1 MTLEEIEALWADDV
15 HINKTQLGDESLN
28 IPKLHAKYYHI
39 YVREKLTYG
48 KMIEEQR
55 ELQYILE
62 QFFAKT
68 LTDDELEEY
77 GLVYSEKKTLKP
89 DIPKAVA
96 NYKDMVTMNMRM
108 LMQKEKVEFLKSIL
122 DMVKNRSFQIK
133 DAVAMVMFEH
143 GN

>member
-1 MTLEEIEALWADDV
+1 MTLEEIETLWSED
-15 HINKTQLGDESLN
+15 INIEKTRLGDESLK

-39 YVREKLTYG
+39 YIREKLTLG
-48 KMIEEQR
+48 KMVEDQR

-62 QFFAKT
+62 QFFSKT
-68 LTDDELEEY
+68 LTDQELEDY
-77 GLVYSEKKTLKP
+77 GLVYGEKKILKP

-96 NYKDMVTMNMRM
+96 NYKDMVTLNMKI

-133 DAVAMVMFEH
+133 DAVSMVMFEH